1 MAEKLT
7 EDQIVEL
14 REAFCAVDRDNDG
27 TITIKELGT
36 LMRSLGQNPTEN
48 EMEDISNDV
57 DPDGEGA
64 INFVDFLHV
73 MAKRQSDTERED
85 ELRAAFRAFDA
96 DNNGYIEYFYYS
108 YTMHKTE
115 LRNVMTD
122 ICDDI
127 TREDIDE
134 MFQHFDRNG
143 DGRIKVHLFGDGD
156 GEGRVTAKEIGSS
169 QFLQVYR
176 QRCT

>member
-96 DNNGYIEYFYYS
+96 DNNGYID
-108 YTMHKTE
+108 KTE

>member
-1 MAEKLT
+1 
-7 EDQIVEL
+7 
-14 REAFCAVDRDNDG
+14 
-27 TITIKELGT
+27 
-36 LMRSLGQNPTEN
+36 MRSLGQNPTEN

-96 DNNGYIEYFYYS
+96 DNNGYID
-108 YTMHKTE
+108 KTE

-143 DGRIKVHLFGDGD
+143 DGRIKYEEF
-156 GEGRVTAKEIGSS
+156 ISS
-169 QFLQVYR
+169 VMAMEREELQ
-176 QRCT
+176 QKK

>member
-143 DGRIKVHLFGDGD
+143 DGRIKYEEF
-156 GEGRVTAKEIGSS
+156 ISS
-169 QFLQVYR
+169 VMAMEREELQ
-176 QRCT
+176 QKK